1 MKKLFIHNM
10 EKNKLRQVIIDQQTL
25 FNKKE
30 DLIDRDIDLEYYL
43 KGNEIIVISGIRR
56 CGKSS
61 LLKLI
66 SEKVEG
72 TKVFINFDDI
82 RLVDFNLD
90 NFPEIQDIVFELFG
104 ENENITYFLDEVQ
117 NIIYWEKWVNN
128 LYSQGIKVFV
138 TGSNS
143 NLLSSE
149 ISTYLTGRNKVI
161 KLFPF
166 SFREYL
172 RLKEIE
178 YLKPEYLTSS
188 QRTKIY
194 TSFLEYFNN
203 GGFPL
208 ILKNDDIELSR
219 QYFEDILNKDILN
232 RYKVREV
239 KELKDLVLFL
249 FSNIGGI
256 YSYSTLKRVCGIKS
270 LSTIKNYIDYFEN
283 VFLLYQ
289 VGRFDYSIKKQ
300 KVSSS
305 KIYVGDNS
313 FLKTVS
319 FNFSENIG
327 QRLENLVYLELK
339 RRYDEIYYH
348 LDKNECDFV
357 IKENLKITQAIQVSL
372 KLDDPVTKQ
381 REIAG
386 LLEAMRRYKLKDG
399 YILTLENEELLG
411 PDNKKIII
419 KPIWKWLLESDN
431 S

>member
-1 MKKLFIHNM
+1 V
-10 EKNKLRQVIIDQQTL
+10 EKNKLRQVIIDQQAQ

-30 DLIDRDIDLEYYL
+30 DLIDRDLDLEYYI

-66 SEKVEG
+66 SKKVEG
-72 TKVFINFDDI
+72 SKVFINFDDI
-82 RLVDFNLD
+82 RFVDFNRD
-90 NFPEIQDIVFELFG
+90 NFPEIQDIVFELFKN
-104 ENENITYFLDEVQ
+104 NEDVTYFLDEVQ
-117 NIIYWEKWVNN
+117 NITFWEKWVNN

-172 RLKEIE
+172 KLKRIE
-178 YLKPEYLTSS
+178 NQKLEHLTSS
-188 QRTKIY
+188 QKMEIY
-194 TSFLEYFNN
+194 ICFLEYFIN

-239 KELKDLVLFL
+239 KELKDLILFI
-249 FSNIGGI
+249 FSNVGGI
-256 YSYSTLKRVCGIKS
+256 YSYSTLKKVSGIKS
-270 LSTIKNYIDYFEN
+270 LSTIKNYIDYFQN

-289 VGRFDYSIKKQ
+289 VGKFDYSIKKQ

-305 KIYVGDNS
+305 KIYVSDTS

-319 FNFSENIG
+319 FNFSENTG
-327 QRLENLVYLELK
+327 KRLENLVFLQLR

-357 IKENLKITQAIQVSL
+357 IKENLNITQAIQVSQ
-372 KLDDPVTKQ
+372 KLDNPATKQ
-381 REIAG
+381 RKIAG
-386 LLEAMRRYKLKDG
+386 LLDAMKKYNLMEG
-399 YILTLENEELLG
+399 YILTLENDEIIEM
-411 PDNKKIII
+411 DKKKIII
-419 KPIWKWLLESDN
+419 KSIWKWLLEFDN
-431 S
+431 AKYNS

>member
-1 MKKLFIHNM
+1 M
-10 EKNKLRQVIIDQQTL
+10 EKNKLRQVIIDQQVQ

-30 DLIDRDIDLEYYL
+30 DLIDRDLDLDYYI
-43 KGNEIIVISGIRR
+43 KGSEIIVISGIRR

-66 SEKVEG
+66 SKKVEG
-72 TKVFINFDDI
+72 SKVFINFDDI
-82 RLVDFNLD
+82 RLVDFNRD
-90 NFPEIQDIVFELFG
+90 NFPEIQDIVFELFKN
-104 ENENITYFLDEVQ
+104 NEDVTYFLDEVQ
-117 NIIYWEKWVNN
+117 NITFWEKWVNN
-128 LYSQGIKVFV
+128 LHSQGIKVFV

-172 RLKEIE
+172 KLKGIE
-178 YLKPEYLTSS
+178 NHKLEHLTSS
-188 QRTKIY
+188 QKTEIF
-194 TSFLEYFNN
+194 TCFQEYFIN

-219 QYFEDILNKDILN
+219 QYFEDILYKDILN

-239 KELKDLVLFL
+239 KELKDLILFL
-249 FSNIGGI
+249 FSNVGGI
-256 YSYSTLKRVCGIKS
+256 YSYSTLKKVCGIKS
-270 LSTIKNYIDYFEN
+270 LSTIKNYIDYFQN

-305 KIYVGDNS
+305 KIYVSDTS

-319 FNFSENIG
+319 FNFSENTG
-327 QRLENLVYLELK
+327 KRLENLVFLQLR

-357 IKENLKITQAIQVSL
+357 IKENLNITQAIQVSQ
-372 KLDDPVTKQ
+372 KLDNPVTKQ

-386 LLEAMRRYKLKDG
+386 LLDAMKKYNLMEG
-399 YILTLENEELLG
+399 YILTLEDDEILEI
-411 PDNKKIII
+411 DKKRIII
-419 KPIWKWLLESDN
+419 KSIWKWLLEFDN
-431 S
+431 SQ

>member
-1 MKKLFIHNM
+1 M
-10 EKNKLRQVIIDQQTL
+10 EKNKLRQVIIDQQAL
-25 FNKKE
+25 FSRKE
-30 DLIDRDIDLEYYL
+30 DLIDRDLNLEFYL
-43 KGNEIIVISGIRR
+43 TGNEIIVISGIRR

-66 SEKVEG
+66 SQKVEG

-90 NFPEIQDIVFELFG
+90 NFQEIQDIVLELFG
-104 ENENITYFLDEVQ
+104 ENENIVYFLDEVQ
-117 NIIYWEKWVNN
+117 NVTFWEKWVNN

-178 YLKPEYLTSS
+178 SVNLEHLPSS
-188 QRTKIY
+188 QKTKVY

-239 KELKDLVLFL
+239 KELKDLILFL

-256 YSYSTLKRVCGIKS
+256 YSYSTLKKVCGIKS
-270 LSTIKNYIDYFEN
+270 LSTIKNYIDYFQN
-283 VFLLYQ
+283 VFLVYQ

-319 FNFSENIG
+319 FNFSENTG
-327 QRLENLVYLELK
+327 KRLENLVFLQLK

-348 LDKNECDFV
+348 LEKNECDFV
-357 IKENLKITQAIQVSL
+357 IKENLKITQAIQVSQ
-372 KLDDPVTKQ
+372 KLDNPVTKQ

-386 LLEAMRRYKLKDG
+386 LMDAMKKYDLKEG
-399 YILTLENEELLG
+399 YILTLEEEGSMEL
-411 PDNKKIII
+411 DNKNIYI
-419 KPIWKWLLESDN
+419 KPIWKWLLESDDTR
-431 S
+431 

>member
-1 MKKLFIHNM
+1 M
-10 EKNKLRQVIIDQQTL
+10 EKNKLRQVIIDQQAL
-25 FNKKE
+25 FSRKE
-30 DLIDRDIDLEYYL
+30 DLIDRDLNLEFYL
-43 KGNEIIVISGIRR
+43 TGNEIIVISGIRR

-66 SEKVEG
+66 SQKVEG
-72 TKVFINFDDI
+72 TKVFIDFDDI

-90 NFPEIQDIVFELFG
+90 NFQEIQDIVLELFG
-104 ENENITYFLDEVQ
+104 ENENIVYFLDEVQ
-117 NIIYWEKWVNN
+117 NVTFWEKWVNN

-178 YLKPEYLTSS
+178 SVNLEHLPSS
-188 QRTKIY
+188 QKTKVY
-194 TSFLEYFNN
+194 TSFSEYFNN

-239 KELKDLVLFL
+239 KELKDLILFL

-256 YSYSTLKRVCGIKS
+256 YSYSTLKKVCGIKS
-270 LSTIKNYIDYFEN
+270 LSTIKNYIDYFQN
-283 VFLLYQ
+283 VFLVYQ

-319 FNFSENIG
+319 FNFSENTG
-327 QRLENLVYLELK
+327 KRLENLVFLQLK

-348 LDKNECDFV
+348 LEKNECDFV
-357 IKENLKITQAIQVSL
+357 IKENLKITQAIQVSQ
-372 KLDDPVTKQ
+372 KLDNPVTKQ

-386 LLEAMRRYKLKDG
+386 LMDAMKKYDLKEG
-399 YILTLENEELLG
+399 YILTLEEEGSMEL
-411 PDNKKIII
+411 DNKNIYI
-419 KPIWKWLLESDN
+419 KPIWKWLLESDDTR
-431 S
+431 

>member
-1 MKKLFIHNM
+1 M
-10 EKNKLRQVIIDQQTL
+10 EKNKLRQIIIDQQAL
-25 FNKKE
+25 FSRKE
-30 DLIDRDIDLEYYL
+30 DLIDRDLNLEYYL
-43 KGNEIIVISGIRR
+43 TGNEIIVISGIRR

-66 SEKVEG
+66 SQKVEG

-90 NFPEIQDIVFELFG
+90 NFQEIQDIVFELFG
-104 ENENITYFLDEVQ
+104 KYENVVYFLDEVQ
-117 NIIYWEKWVNN
+117 NVTFWEKWVNN

-166 SFREYL
+166 SFKEYL

-178 YLKPEYLTSS
+178 YLKPEHLTSS
-188 QRTKIY
+188 KKTKIY

-208 ILKNDDIELSR
+208 ILKNNDIELSK

-239 KELKDLVLFL
+239 KELKDLILFL

-256 YSYSTLKRVCGIKS
+256 YSYSTLKKVCGIKS
-270 LSTIKNYIDYFEN
+270 LSTIKNYIDYFQN
-283 VFLLYQ
+283 VFLVYQ

-305 KIYVGDNS
+305 KIYVSDNS

-319 FNFSENIG
+319 FNFSENTG
-327 QRLENLVYLELK
+327 KRLENLVFLQLK

-348 LDKNECDFV
+348 LEKNECDFV
-357 IKENLKITQAIQVSL
+357 IKENLKITQAIQVSQ
-372 KLDDPVTKQ
+372 KLDNPVTKQ

-386 LLEAMRRYKLKDG
+386 LMDAMKKYDLKEG
-399 YILTLENEELLG
+399 YILTLEEEGSMEL
-411 PDNKKIII
+411 DNKNIYI
-419 KPIWKWLLESDN
+419 KPIWKWLLESDDTR
-431 S
+431 

>member
-1 MKKLFIHNM
+1 M
-10 EKNKLRQVIIDQQTL
+10 EKNKLRQVIIDQQAL
-25 FNKKE
+25 FSKKE
-30 DLIDRDIDLEYYL
+30 DLIDRDLNLEYYL
-43 KGNEIIVISGIRR
+43 NGNEIIVISGIRR

-66 SEKVEG
+66 SQKVEG
-72 TKVFINFDDI
+72 TKVFIDFDDI
-82 RLVDFNLD
+82 RFINFNPD
-90 NFPEIQDIVFELFG
+90 NFPEIQDIVLELFG
-104 ENENITYFLDEVQ
+104 EHENVVYFLDEVQ
-117 NIIYWEKWVNN
+117 NVTFWEKWVNN
-128 LYSQGIKVFV
+128 LYSQGTKVFV

-166 SFREYL
+166 SFKEYL

-178 YLKPEYLTSS
+178 SVNLEHLTSS
-188 QRTKIY
+188 QKTKVY

-208 ILKNDDIELSR
+208 ILKNDDIQLSR

-239 KELKDLVLFL
+239 KELKDLILFL

-256 YSYSTLKRVCGIKS
+256 YSYSTLKKVCGIKS
-270 LSTIKNYIDYFEN
+270 LSTIKNYIDYFQN
-283 VFLLYQ
+283 VFLVYQ

-319 FNFSENIG
+319 FNFSENTG
-327 QRLENLVYLELK
+327 KRLENLVFLELK

-348 LDKNECDFV
+348 LEKNECDLV
-357 IKENLKITQAIQVSL
+357 IKENLKITQAIQVSQ
-372 KLDDPVTKQ
+372 KLDNPVTKQ

-386 LLEAMRRYKLKDG
+386 LMDAMKKYDLKEG
-399 YILTLENEELLG
+399 YILTLEEEGSLEL
-411 PDNKKIII
+411 DDKNICI
-419 KPIWKWLLESDN
+419 KPIWKWLLESDDAR
-431 S
+431 

>member
-1 MKKLFIHNM
+1 M
-10 EKNKLRQVIIDQQTL
+10 EKNKLRQVIIDQQAL
-25 FNKKE
+25 FHKKE
-30 DLIDRDIDLEYYL
+30 VLIDRDLNLEYYF

-66 SEKVEG
+66 SQKIEG
-72 TKVFINFDDI
+72 TKVFVNFDDI

-90 NFPEIQDIVFELFG
+90 NFQEIQDIVFELFG
-104 ENENITYFLDEVQ
+104 DNKNVTYFLDEVQ
-117 NIIYWEKWVNN
+117 NITFWEKWVNN

-149 ISTYLTGRNKVI
+149 ISTHLTGRNKVI

-172 RLKEIE
+172 RLKKIK
-178 YLKPEYLTSS
+178 YLKPEHLTSS
-188 QRTKIY
+188 QKTKIY
-194 TSFLEYFNN
+194 TSFLEYFNI

-208 ILKNDDIELSR
+208 ILKNNDIELSR

-239 KELKDLVLFL
+239 KELKDLILFL

-256 YSYSTLKRVCGIKS
+256 YSYSTLKKVCGIKS
-270 LSTIKNYIDYFEN
+270 LSTIKNYVDYFQN
-283 VFLLYQ
+283 VFLVYQ
-289 VGRFDYSIKKQ
+289 VGRFDYSIAKQ

-305 KIYVGDNS
+305 KIYVNDNS

-319 FNFSENIG
+319 FNFSENTG
-327 QRLENLVYLELK
+327 KRLENLVFLQLK

-348 LDKNECDFV
+348 MDKNECDFV
-357 IKENLKITQAIQVSL
+357 IKENLKITQAIQVSQ
-372 KLDDPVTKQ
+372 KLDNPVTKE

-386 LLEAMRRYKLKDG
+386 LMDAIKKYDLKEG
-399 YILTLENEELLG
+399 YILTLEDDEIMELDG
-411 PDNKKIII
+411 KKIII
-419 KPIWKWLLESDN
+419 KSIWKWMLGFDN
-431 S
+431 SK

>member
-1 MKKLFIHNM
+1 M
-10 EKNKLRQVIIDQQTL
+10 EKNKLRQVIIDQQAL
-25 FNKKE
+25 FSRKE
-30 DLIDRDIDLEYYL
+30 DLIDRDLNLEFYL
-43 KGNEIIVISGIRR
+43 TGNEIIVISGIRR

-66 SEKVEG
+66 SQKVEG

-90 NFPEIQDIVFELFG
+90 NFQEIQDIVLELFG
-104 ENENITYFLDEVQ
+104 ENENIVYFLDEVQ
-117 NIIYWEKWVNN
+117 NVTFWEKWVNN

-178 YLKPEYLTSS
+178 SVNLEHLPSS
-188 QRTKIY
+188 QKTKVY

-239 KELKDLVLFL
+239 KELKDLILFL

-256 YSYSTLKRVCGIKS
+256 YSYSTLKKVCGIKS
-270 LSTIKNYIDYFEN
+270 LSTIKNYIDYFQN
-283 VFLLYQ
+283 VFLVYQ

-319 FNFSENIG
+319 FNFSENTG
-327 QRLENLVYLELK
+327 KRLENLVFLQLK

-348 LDKNECDFV
+348 LEKNECDFV
-357 IKENLKITQAIQVSL
+357 IKENLKITQAIQVSQ
-372 KLDDPVTKQ
+372 KLDNPVTKQ

-386 LLEAMRRYKLKDG
+386 LMDAMKKYDLKEG
-399 YILTLENEELLG
+399 YILTLEEEGSMEL
-411 PDNKKIII
+411 DNKNIYI
-419 KPIWKWLLESDN
+419 KPIWKWLLESDDAR
-431 S
+431 